1 VEKGINTPLSA
12 WSERARAPDGRT
24 DAFCLISA
32 FSGQMLPEGLAGT
45 SVVELSR
52 LWETGLPATLQASI
66 TLKFTLC
73 QKSHALDPADF

>member
-1 VEKGINTPLSA
+1 
-12 WSERARAPDGRT
+12 
-24 DAFCLISA
+24 
-32 FSGQMLPEGLAGT
+32 MLPEGLAGT

-52 LWETGLPATLQASI
+52 LWETGLPATLQASL